1 MIQLAPD
8 GKRRRNSGMP
18 PRAKRASACPAA
30 ASLPADERGG
40 EDGFFLISDMPGNRR
55 LLLANAPDANPQNC
69 PDPSIQA
76 IQARTEGSDLPP
88 PEAEPV
94 DELRDLRF
102 P

>member
-8 GKRRRNSGMP
+8 GKRRRNIGMP
-18 PRAKRASACPAA
+18 QRAYRACVCPAG

-55 LLLANAPDANPQNC
+55 LLLANAPGCKSADC

-76 IQARTEGSDLPP
+76 IQART
-88 PEAEPV
+88 
-94 DELRDLRF
+94 
-102 P
+102 